1 MNLASDLCEV
11 EYLSNHV
18 MAMLSFSFFFFFS
31 LSLLP
36 SDVAAVSTTLS
47 TSAAEIFCFHH

>member
-18 MAMLSFSFFFFFS
+18 MAMLSFSFFFFCS

-36 SDVAAVSTTLS
+36 SDVAAVLTTLS